1 MLGFNSISELPISA
15 ANALIAASQA
25 HYTNLLL
32 SSTILKTS
40 TANSNLIS
48 KFQID
53 HAANIV
59 KKASFN
65 IVHSA
70 EVLLRSSSTNSHV
83 TDSILKVSLTRT
95 TLTNILLKA
104 SSSIGHSAKVLLRSS
119 SISSHV
125 TDSILKI
132 SPTRTTLTNIL
143 LKASF
148 TKTNPTNALKKA
160 SFLLTSS
167 SNDLLVVSRLST
179 ISASSLLSVSF
190 KISSTQDT
198 LLKVGFHVR
207 TNSLIKA
214 SNNVSSAV
222 YAVFW
227 RDIAGSS
234 LNVFQKVETP
244 VNGVFFYTPPVIIK
258 DTLKLNRDI
267 LKESGWGV
275 SQTSYVA
282 VSDVP
287 SVVNVVQNLPYS
299 FYGNPVKKQDA
310 VKSGEIPTART
321 KISKTTMPS
330 LERNQTFVHGKPKR

>member
-53 HAANIV
+53 HAASIV

-148 TKTNPTNALKKA
+148 TKTNPTN
-160 SFLLTSS
+160 
-167 SNDLLVVSRLST
+167 
-179 ISASSLLSVSF
+179 
-190 KISSTQDT
+190 
-198 LLKVGFHVR
+198 
-207 TNSLIKA
+207 
-214 SNNVSSAV
+214 
-222 YAVFW
+222 
-227 RDIAGSS
+227 
-234 LNVFQKVETP
+234 
-244 VNGVFFYTPPVIIK
+244 GVFFYTPPVIIK

-287 SVVNVVQNLPYS
+287 SVVDVVQNLPYS

>member
-65 IVHSA
+65 IV
-70 EVLLRSSSTNSHV
+70 
-83 TDSILKVSLTRT
+83 
-95 TLTNILLKA
+95 
-104 SSSIGHSAKVLLRSS
+104 HSAKVLLRSS